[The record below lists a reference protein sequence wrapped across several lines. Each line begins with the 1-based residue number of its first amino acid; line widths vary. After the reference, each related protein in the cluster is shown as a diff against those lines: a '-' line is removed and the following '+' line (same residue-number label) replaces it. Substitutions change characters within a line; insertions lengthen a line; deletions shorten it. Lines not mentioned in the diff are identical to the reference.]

1 MIVNYK
7 VLDGGYPIKIDPQG
21 EWFDL
26 FVRGD
31 NKTEYFIHDNIIKLP
46 LGIILEMPAGIEANI
61 AARSST
67 STVKGVFN
75 PNGIGIIDTSH
86 CGEEDE
92 IKFPC
97 RSVDS
102 TPRILHGGDKI
113 CQVKFVLSQK
123 ATLFQRLNYLLTGI
137 KIKQVTTLKSS
148 VSRGG
153 FGHTGN

>member
-1 MIVNYK
+1 MTVNYK

-21 EWFDL
+21 EWFDI
-26 FVRGD
+26 FIKGD

-46 LGIILEMPAGIEANI
+46 LGLTLEMPAGIEAHI

-75 PNGIGIIDTSH
+75 PNGIGIIDTSY
-86 CGEEDE
+86 CGEGDE
-92 IKFPC
+92 IMFPC
-97 RSVDS
+97 RVVDY

-123 ATLFQRLNYLLTGI
+123 ATLLQRLNYLLTGI
-137 KIKQVTTLKSS
+137 KIKQVTTLKSP